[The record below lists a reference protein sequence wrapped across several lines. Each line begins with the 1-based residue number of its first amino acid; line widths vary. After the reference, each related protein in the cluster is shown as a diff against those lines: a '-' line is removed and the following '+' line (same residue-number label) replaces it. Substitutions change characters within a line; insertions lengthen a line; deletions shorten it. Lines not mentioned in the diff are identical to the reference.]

1 MLWAIRDIPA
11 GHPVVLNYNEFVDS
25 YFEDEHKPIE
35 AAQEATTEQEKA
47 KEGTKPNQREEDEE
61 KEGGAGNESDA
72 TTTNPFANIP
82 QIVGRV

>member
-35 AAQEATTEQEKA
+35 AAQEATEQEKA

-72 TTTNPFANIP
+72 TTTSAFANIP
-82 QIVGRV
+82 QNVGRV